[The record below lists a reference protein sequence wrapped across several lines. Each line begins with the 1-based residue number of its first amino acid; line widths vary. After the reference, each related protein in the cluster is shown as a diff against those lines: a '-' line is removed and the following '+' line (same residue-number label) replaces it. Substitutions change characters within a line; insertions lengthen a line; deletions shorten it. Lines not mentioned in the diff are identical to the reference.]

1 MSVQKKIRRKSMNI
15 FRWLAVSFLLY
26 SKIPMPHFKWRDDD
40 MRHSLVFFPIV
51 GAVIGAA
58 TYFINM
64 IPAVSDLPLFVRSII
79 TLLIPIIITGGFHL
93 DGYMDTTDALKSYR
107 PTEEKLRIL
116 KDPHIGAFAVIGL
129 AAALLIMCAS
139 MGVILEYGD
148 GRKLIL
154 LAMIYPVSRA
164 LSGILAI
171 SLKKA
176 KNEGMLADETDR
188 AGVWTVIALTVQL
201 AAFAAFMVCLDI
213 TAGAAAIIGILL
225 FVIFYIGM
233 TKKQFGGVTGDTA
246 GYFVTVSELV
256 SCVILAVMSYISFI

>member
-1 MSVQKKIRRKSMNI
+1 MNI
-15 FRWLAVSFLLY
+15 FRWFAVSFSLY
-26 SKIPMPHFKWRDDD
+26 SKIPMPHFEWKDDD
-40 MRHSLVFFPIV
+40 MRHSLVFFPVV
-51 GAVIGAA
+51 GVVIGAA
-58 TYFINM
+58 TYFINI
-64 IPAVSDLPLFVRSII
+64 IPAAADLPLFVRSII

-107 PTEEKLRIL
+107 PMEEKLRIL

-129 AAALLIMCAS
+129 AVSLLIMCVS

-154 LAMIYPVSRA
+154 LAMIYPVSRS

-176 KNEGMLADETDR
+176 KADGMLAGETER
-188 AGVWTVIALTVQL
+188 AGAGIVIALTVQL
-201 AAFAAFMVCLDI
+201 AAFIAFMICLDLI
-213 TAGAAAIIGILL
+213 AGAAVIAGVLL
-225 FVIFYIGM
+225 FVPCYMSM

-256 SCVILAVMSYISFI
+256 ACVVLAVMSLLSS